1 MKEFKSIKEVLGL
14 IIITILVFT
23 YLFVGLIR
31 MGGFNEERERREQM
45 CQVIDE
51 RLIESGLINCN
62 EELAK
67 AINK

>member
-1 MKEFKSIKEVLGL
+1 MKDFKTFKEVLWLVL
-14 IIITILVFT
+14 IAGLVFT

-31 MGGFNEERERREQM
+31 MGGFNDERERREQM

-51 RLIESGLINCN
+51 RLIESGLVNCD

-67 AINK
+67 R

>member
-1 MKEFKSIKEVLGL
+1 MKEFKTFKEVFWL
-14 IIITILVFT
+14 IIISALVFT

-51 RLIESGLINCN
+51 RLIESGLVNCN

-67 AINK
+67 K

>member
-1 MKEFKSIKEVLGL
+1 MKEFKTVKEVLVFVL
-14 IIITILVFT
+14 ISSLVVT
-23 YLFVGLIR
+23 YLLVGLIR
-31 MGGFNEERERREQM
+31 MGGFNEEKERREQM

-67 AINK
+67 R

>member
-23 YLFVGLIR
+23 YLFVGLYR

-45 CQVIDE
+45 CQVIDA

-67 AINK
+67 TIDK

>member
-45 CQVIDE
+45 CQVIDT
-51 RLIESGLINCN
+51 RLIESGLVSCDDG
-62 EELAK
+62 K
-67 AINK
+67 